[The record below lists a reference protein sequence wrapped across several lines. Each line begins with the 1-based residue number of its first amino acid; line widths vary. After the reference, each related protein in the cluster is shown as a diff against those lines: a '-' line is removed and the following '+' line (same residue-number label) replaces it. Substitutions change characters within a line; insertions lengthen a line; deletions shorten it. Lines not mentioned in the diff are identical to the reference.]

1 MYQSIQINNDRV
13 SKLVIHMLPKC
24 GPDAFNKFMDCLRET
39 TGQEFIAAHLEEALP
54 SNKRTDERTVAI
66 LNDG

>member
-1 MYQSIQINNDRV
+1 
-13 SKLVIHMLPKC
+13 MLPKC